1 MAALCTAV
9 GFNSYV
15 YNTAYKY
22 IIMNH
27 THTIV
32 VKHVL
37 LIQYHKELVQKP
49 NKLTVLQSFP
59 EAINIVL
66 LVNDKTKP

>member
-37 LIQYHKELVQKP
+37 LIQRHKELVQKP
-49 NKLTVLQSFP
+49 NNLTVLLSFQ
-59 EAINIVL
+59 EVVNIVSL
-66 LVNDKTKP
+66 ANDKTKP